1 MLGIVAVAYLT
12 VLAAEVLGDKSIY
25 TVGSL
30 CTRFRAAHVFAGV
43 SVAFGAKMAVAVLA
57 GEAIAKLPAAW
68 VAAVTAATF
77 LATAILLWRRRPEA
91 PAAAAVAAW
100 PRATAASFGA
110 IVLTE
115 WGDVGQATAAAVTAR
130 FGHPL
135 AVWCSVTAAMMTK
148 AGVAVLIGT
157 TLRRRFSEDRLRR
170 FSAVLCL
177 LLAILTV
184 ARVHP

>member
-1 MLGIVAVAYLT
+1 MLGIAAVAYLT

-25 TVGSL
+25 TIGSL

-57 GEAIAKLPAAW
+57 GEAIAKLPAAL
-68 VAAVTAATF
+68 VAGVSAATF
-77 LATAILLWRRRPEA
+77 VATAIVLWRRRPQA
-91 PAAAAVAAW
+91 PAAAVAVAW
-100 PRATAASFGA
+100 PRAAAASFGA
-110 IVLTE
+110 IFLTE

-135 AVWCSVTAAMMTK
+135 AVWLSVTAAMMTK
-148 AGVAVLIGT
+148 AAVAVLVGT
-157 TLRRRFSEDRLRR
+157 ALRRRFSDDSLRR
-170 FSAVLCL
+170 FSAALCL
-177 LLAILTV
+177 LLAVLTV